1 MVEDLISAYAYTH
14 AWWGRNLEECLIDG
28 VGLLK
33 ESRKASYPQQAEAK
47 PQYHPSKCASIESD
61 CKEQNRTLAAF
72 LPKPPNTGFGDVRCR
87 IGAERLFIYFILFFF
102 FHLFGSFSTFVVYLT
117 CLCNCFIIFC
127 LLCLSKTIL
136 PCCFFSEGA
145 FF

>member
-1 MVEDLISAYAYTH
+1 M
-14 AWWGRNLEECLIDG
+14 EECLIDG

-87 IGAERLFIYFILFFF
+87 IGAELLFILFFF
-102 FHLFGSFSTFVVYLT
+102 SFFIFLVLFQFFCIFDLSLQYFSSYSVFVFSTESD
-117 CLCNCFIIFC
+117 IP
-127 LLCLSKTIL
+127 L
-136 PCCFFSEGA
+136 PFFGEGTLFSIA
-145 FF
+145 SWYFQK